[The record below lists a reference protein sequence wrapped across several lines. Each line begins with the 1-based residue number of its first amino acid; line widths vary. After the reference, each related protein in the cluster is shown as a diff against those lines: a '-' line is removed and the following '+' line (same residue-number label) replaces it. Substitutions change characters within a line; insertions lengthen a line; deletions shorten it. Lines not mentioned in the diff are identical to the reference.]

1 MIKGFPHYQQLDE
14 MDCGSTSLRMIAK
27 YYGKE
32 YSAEMLRNHC
42 HITRNG
48 VSMLGISEAA
58 EYLGFRTLGVKITM
72 EQLAHDASLP
82 CILHWNQNHFVVL
95 CKVKKGKKFYIADPG
110 KGKTTY
116 NLEEFRRHWISTR
129 SNDED
134 KGIAMFFETTPVFF
148 TYQMEGEDRQK
159 EKRSFKFLFRYFKK
173 YRKVTVSANRYH
185 CSA

>member
-1 MIKGFPHYQQLDE
+1 MFKNLSFPHYQQLDE

-72 EQLAHDASLP
+72 EQLIHDASLP
-82 CILHWNQNHFVVL
+82 CILHWNQNHFVV
-95 CKVKKGKKFYIADPG
+95 CYKVKRTGAG
-110 KGKTTY
+110 ATAS
-116 NLEEFRRHWISTR
+116 ISQIPLPR
-129 SNDED
+129 SCA
-134 KGIAMFFETTPVFF
+134 IL
-148 TYQMEGEDRQK
+148 
-159 EKRSFKFLFRYFKK
+159 KRS
-173 YRKVTVSANRYH
+173 SCA
-185 CSA
+185 AG

>member
-72 EQLAHDASLP
+72 EQLARCLPALHPSLEP
-82 CILHWNQNHFVVL
+82 E
-95 CKVKKGKKFYIADPG
+95 P
-110 KGKTTY
+110 
-116 NLEEFRRHWISTR
+116 FR
-129 SNDED
+129 
-134 KGIAMFFETTPVFF
+134 G
-148 TYQMEGEDRQK
+148 
-159 EKRSFKFLFRYFKK
+159 LL
-173 YRKVTVSANRYH
+173 
-185 CSA
+185 

>member
-58 EYLGFRTLGVKITM
+58 EYLGFRTLGVKSLWNSWPTM
-72 EQLAHDASLP
+72 PPCPAS
-82 CILHWNQNHFVVL
+82 FT
-95 CKVKKGKKFYIADPG
+95 G
-110 KGKTTY
+110 TRT
-116 NLEEFRRHWISTR
+116 ISW
-129 SNDED
+129 
-134 KGIAMFFETTPVFF
+134 
-148 TYQMEGEDRQK
+148 
-159 EKRSFKFLFRYFKK
+159 
-173 YRKVTVSANRYH
+173 SAIR
-185 CSA
+185 

>member
-72 EQLAHDASLP
+72 EQLVGCP
-82 CILHWNQNHFVVL
+82 VL
-95 CKVKKGKKFYIADPG
+95 C
-110 KGKTTY
+110 
-116 NLEEFRRHWISTR
+116 
-129 SNDED
+129 SN
-134 KGIAMFFETTPVFF
+134 INSLV
-148 TYQMEGEDRQK
+148 
-159 EKRSFKFLFRYFKK
+159 
-173 YRKVTVSANRYH
+173 
-185 CSA
+185 

>member
-72 EQLAHDASLP
+72 EQLVHDASLP
-82 CILHWNQNHFVVL
+82 CILHWNQNHFVV
-95 CKVKKGKKFYIADPG
+95 CYKVKKNRSGRYRFYISDPASQ
-110 KGKTTY
+110 KLCYTE
-116 NLEEFRRHWISTR
+116 EEFMRCWLST
-129 SNDED
+129 S
-134 KGIAMFFETTPVFF
+134 V
-148 TYQMEGEDRQK
+148 
-159 EKRSFKFLFRYFKK
+159 
-173 YRKVTVSANRYH
+173 
-185 CSA
+185 